1 MSQNFSRHN
10 KRFILAFNEHSNWQD
25 TLRIIRKAFTDGFTC
40 FEFVTKIRGR
50 TFRDRVAL
58 RPEMHD
64 EKAAVEMAHEMWMK
78 FENTIQKVLGA

>member
-10 KRFILAFNEHSNWQD
+10 REFIYIFDEKSTWQGCMRDVRHAFVE
-25 TLRIIRKAFTDGFTC
+25 GFTC
-40 FEFVTKIRGR
+40 FKFTLTIKGR
-50 TFRDRVAL
+50 KFEDRIAL
-58 RPEMHD
+58 RPEIHD